1 VKLPVVDGELE
12 VDGGILDN
20 LPVDLMRERPVG
32 RIIAVDVTS
41 RRSHDVDYEYVP
53 SPWVVLGGR
62 MLPFMRRYKVPG
74 TVSMLLMAMS
84 IGSMESARKAGERA
98 DLLIKPDLGRFG
110 FTDVRPYDQIVAAG
124 YQAAQQ
130 ALATASPTK

>member
-1 VKLPVVDGELE
+1 MVMNRQLT

-41 RRSHDVDYEYVP
+41 RRSHDVDYDSVP

-62 MLPFMRRYKVPG
+62 MLPFMKRYKVPG

-84 IGSMESARKAGERA
+84 IGSMESSRKAGERA
-98 DLLIKPDLGRFG
+98 DLLVTPDLGRFG
-110 FTDVRPYDQIVAAG
+110 FTDVRPFDRIVAAG

-130 ALATASPTK
+130 ALAASSPTQ